1 MICVGIDVSK
11 RKSTVCFM
19 APGDKIIR
27 RPFDVKHTKEELQ
40 PLVDE
45 IRVQAKYDE
54 IKVVMESTG
63 VYHLSIA
70 YFLQQNGIFVSV
82 ANALKVANFNKAEN
96 FRHTKTDSIDSTN
109 IARYGIAYWAKL
121 PQFDL
126 NGDKYFLLKRLCDA
140 YLNFSE
146 ERSRI
151 LLQLQSQ
158 LEQTMPGIFDL
169 FGGFDINSGKD
180 KLLDFLERYCHIE
193 DIIAKPEAEFVA
205 SYCGWAKEKGYRS
218 NESKAATIYA
228 QAKNGI
234 PSIPNNPIVRET
246 IMWYVKLLRRAD
258 EALMASLTRME
269 DIAKDLPEYE
279 LVGEMG
285 GVGRV
290 TRVAL
295 IAQIGDVRRF
305 KNKHSLI
312 CFAGLTPSIHESGKF
327 RASQNHIVKKGPAR
341 LRKVLYQVMMSLVM
355 HKIPK
360 DDAVYRFIKK
370 KEAEGKYKKV
380 AKVAGMAK
388 FLRIYYG
395 RVMHLYRD
403 LGLAA

>member
-1 MICVGIDVSK
+1 
-11 RKSTVCFM
+11 
-19 APGDKIIR
+19 
-27 RPFDVKHTKEELQ
+27 
-40 PLVDE
+40 
-45 IRVQAKYDE
+45 
-54 IKVVMESTG
+54 
-63 VYHLSIA
+63 
-70 YFLQQNGIFVSV
+70 
-82 ANALKVANFNKAEN
+82 
-96 FRHTKTDSIDSTN
+96 
-109 IARYGIAYWAKL
+109 
-121 PQFDL
+121 
-126 NGDKYFLLKRLCDA
+126 
-140 YLNFSE
+140 
-146 ERSRI
+146 
-151 LLQLQSQ
+151 
-158 LEQTMPGIFDL
+158 
-169 FGGFDINSGKD
+169 
-180 KLLDFLERYCHIE
+180 
-193 DIIAKPEAEFVA
+193 
-205 SYCGWAKEKGYRS
+205 
-218 NESKAATIYA
+218 
-228 QAKNGI
+228 
-234 PSIPNNPIVRET
+234 
-246 IMWYVKLLRRAD
+246 
-258 EALMASLTRME
+258 MASLTRME
-269 DIAKDLPEYE
+269 DIARDLPEYE

-305 KNKHSLI
+305 KNKHPLI

-370 KEAEGKYKKV
+370 KEEEGKYKKV